1 MKCTF
6 KGLMVCQ
13 LEWRAR
19 LGNAVVHICIG
30 VTSLDEL
37 AACDAVKFSKDRR
50 AAGDAIEP

>member
-1 MKCTF
+1 
-6 KGLMVCQ
+6 MVCQ

-19 LGNAVVHICIG
+19 LGNAAVHICIG